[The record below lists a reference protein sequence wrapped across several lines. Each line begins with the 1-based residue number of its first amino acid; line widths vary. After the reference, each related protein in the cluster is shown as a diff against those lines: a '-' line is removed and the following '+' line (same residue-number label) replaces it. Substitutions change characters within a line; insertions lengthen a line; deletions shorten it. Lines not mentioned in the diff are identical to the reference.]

1 MKVKIYSTPMC
12 HFCHMTKDFLNENKV
27 EFEDINVATDQKAA
41 EEMVKKSGQMGV
53 PVIAITKDDG
63 QEELLVGF
71 QEQKLRE
78 ILNIK

>member
-1 MKVKIYSTPMC
+1 MC